1 MYKRPNNLAR
11 RRKNWQ
17 ILTDCCEKKIKESS
31 GDNNGIILTV
41 SRKVAKILLIESR
54 KSYHLVETLWQ
65 GISGLSWAWID
76 LVRSVCGV

>member
-17 ILTDCCEKKIKESS
+17 ILTDCCEKKIKENS

-41 SRKVAKILLIESR
+41 SRKVAKILIVVVKAITSLKPSDRVSVVLAEHES
-54 KSYHLVETLWQ
+54 T
-65 GISGLSWAWID
+65 
-76 LVRSVCGV
+76 